1 MVSTALKNLENEASE
16 SSYPTNLVGWG
27 YSLMGGAIGGAI
39 AGVFFIFDTQNI
51 EVLIFIIIMSIIFG
65 AVLGLIPSIIT
76 GVWIANNKT
85 TIKSIEDYC
94 KVFLMGF
101 LVSSVY
107 GLLATIVSQYVF
119 DWRITNNFSQY
130 LFRYLLPITGGMGL
144 LGGLS
149 SMILGK
155 MILPK
160 VQAQNNLFK

>member
-1 MVSTALKNLENEASE
+1 MKNLENEASE
-16 SSYPTNLVGWG
+16 SLYPTNLVGWG

-107 GLLATIVSQYVF
+107 GLLATIISQYVF
-119 DWRITNNFSQY
+119 DWRITNNFNQY
-130 LFRYLLPITGGMGL
+130 LLSITGGMGL

-155 MILPK
+155 IILPK

>member
-16 SSYPTNLVGWG
+16 SLYPTNLVGWV

-107 GLLATIVSQYVF
+107 GLLATIISQYIF
-119 DWRITNNFSQY
+119 EWRINSNFSQY
-130 LFRYLLPITGGMGL
+130 LFWYLLPITGGMGL
-144 LGGLS
+144 LGGLC

-160 VQAQNNLFK
+160 AQAQNNSFK

>member
-1 MVSTALKNLENEASE
+1 
-16 SSYPTNLVGWG
+16 
-27 YSLMGGAIGGAI
+27 MGGAIGGAI

-76 GVWIANNKT
+76 GVWIANNKI

-94 KVFLMGF
+94 KVFLMEF

-130 LFRYLLPITGGMGL
+130 LLSITGGMGL

-149 SMILGK
+149 SMILCK

>member
-1 MVSTALKNLENEASE
+1 M
-16 SSYPTNLVGWG
+16 
-27 YSLMGGAIGGAI
+27 
-39 AGVFFIFDTQNI
+39 
-51 EVLIFIIIMSIIFG
+51 
-65 AVLGLIPSIIT
+65 IPSIIT
-76 GVWIANNKT
+76 GVWIVNNKT

-107 GLLATIVSQYVF
+107 GLLATLISQHVF
-119 DWRITNNFSQY
+119 EWRITNNFSQY

-160 VQAQNNLFK
+160 V

>member
-1 MVSTALKNLENEASE
+1 MKNLDNEASE
-16 SSYPTNLVGWG
+16 SLYPTNLVGWG
-27 YSLMGGAIGGAI
+27 YSLMSGAIGGAI
-39 AGVFFIFDTQNI
+39 VGVFFIFDTQNI
-51 EVLIFIIIMSIIFG
+51 EVLIFIIIMSIISG

-94 KVFLMGF
+94 KLFLMGF
-101 LVSSVY
+101 LVNSVY
-107 GLLATIVSQYVF
+107 GLLATIISQYVF

-130 LFRYLLPITGGMGL
+130 LLSITGGMRL
-144 LGGLS
+144 LGRLS

>member
-51 EVLIFIIIMSIIFG
+51 EVLIFIIIMSIISG
-65 AVLGLIPSIIT
+65 TVLGLIPSIIT
-76 GVWIANNKT
+76 GAWIANNKT

-119 DWRITNNFSQY
+119 DWRINSTFSQ
-130 LFRYLLPITGGMGL
+130 YLLPITGGMGL

-155 MILPK
+155 MMLPK

>member
-51 EVLIFIIIMSIIFG
+51 EVLIFIILMSIIFG
-65 AVLGLIPSIIT
+65 AVLGLMPSIIT

-85 TIKSIEDYC
+85 TIKGIEDYC

-119 DWRITNNFSQY
+119 DWRITNNFNQY
-130 LFRYLLPITGGMGL
+130 LLSITGGMGL

-155 MILPK
+155 IILPK

>member
-1 MVSTALKNLENEASE
+1 MKNLENEASE
-16 SSYPTNLVGWG
+16 SLYPTNLVGWG

-130 LFRYLLPITGGMGL
+130 LLPITGGMGL
-144 LGGLS
+144 LGELS